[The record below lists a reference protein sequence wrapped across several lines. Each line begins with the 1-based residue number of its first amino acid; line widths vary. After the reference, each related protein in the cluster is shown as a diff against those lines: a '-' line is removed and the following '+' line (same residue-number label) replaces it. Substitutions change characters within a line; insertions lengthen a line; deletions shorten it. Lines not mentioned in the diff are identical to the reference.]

1 MTPFSSV
8 GSVFRR
14 SLAHSIQT
22 DSELF
27 MAASIILQADREKSL
42 KRHHPWVFS
51 KAVKQVKGKANCGET
66 VEVRSH
72 DGAFIATGAYSP
84 DSQIRVR
91 VWSFDEHEA
100 IDAAFFQR
108 RIQAAWQVRQQ
119 LFDLNDTNGIRV
131 VAAESDGLPG
141 VTVDLYHD
149 ILVVQLLSAG
159 ADYQRAH
166 IVAALRHQF
175 PHCSIYERSD
185 VDVRKKE
192 GLPSVTGWLHAPRDS
207 GEVVILEHGMK
218 ILVDVINGHKT
229 GFYLDQRDSRAAAA
243 RYAKGK
249 TVLNC
254 FSYTGT
260 FAVAALTGGAAHVV
274 NADMSELALQ
284 TAQRNA
290 ELNQLDLRQLDFTK
304 ADVFKLLRQYK
315 EQGRE
320 FDMVILDPPKF
331 AESKAQLMGAC
342 RGYKDIN
349 RVAMQIVKK
358 GGWLLTFSCSGLM
371 EDSLFQKI
379 VADAALD
386 AGRDCLFIEKLSQA
400 KDHPI
405 ASFYPEGHYLKGWV
419 CLIR

>member
-1 MTPFSSV
+1 
-8 GSVFRR
+8 
-14 SLAHSIQT
+14 
-22 DSELF
+22 
-27 MAASIILQADREKSL
+27 MAASIILQADRDKSL
-42 KRHHPWVFS
+42 KRRHPWVFS
-51 KAVKQVKGKANCGET
+51 KAVKQVKSHANSGET
-66 VEVRSH
+66 VTIRSA
-72 DGAFIATGAYSP
+72 DGVFIANGAYSP

-91 VWSFDEHEA
+91 VWSFDEAEA
-100 IDAAFFQR
+100 IDADFFLR
-108 RIQAAWQVRQQ
+108 RISAAWQVRQQ
-119 LFDLNDTNGIRV
+119 LFDLSQTNGIRV

-141 VTVDLYHD
+141 VTIDLYHD
-149 ILVVQLLSAG
+149 ILVIQLLSAG
-159 ADYQRAH
+159 ADYQRSH
-166 IVAALRHQF
+166 IVAALRQLF
-175 PHCSIYERSD
+175 PDHSIYERSD

-192 GLPSVTGWLHAPRDS
+192 GLPPVTGWLHAPRDS
-207 GEVVILEHGMK
+207 GEVTILENGMQ
-218 ILVDVINGHKT
+218 ILVDVVNGHKT

-243 RYAKGK
+243 RYAKDK

-260 FAVAALTGGAAHVV
+260 FAVAALTGGANHVI

-284 TAQRNA
+284 TAKRNA
-290 ELNQLDLRQLDFTK
+290 ELNQLDLSQLDFTK

-315 EQGRE
+315 EQGRH

-331 AESKAQLMGAC
+331 ADSKAQLMGAC

-349 RVAMQIVKK
+349 RVAMQIVKP
-358 GGWLLTFSCSGLM
+358 GGFLLTFSCSGLM